1 MAERS
6 SLYRSVERLMW
17 ATSNYGDQPT
27 DINEL
32 IRERRKHD
40 YPWSAI
46 AREISNRS
54 GIEIS
59 DETVRRWAGETA
71 PEQSAEVA

>member
-6 SLYRSVERLMW
+6 SLYKSVEKLMR
-17 ATSNYGDQPT
+17 A
-27 DINEL
+27 DISEL
-32 IRERRKHD
+32 IRKRREHE

-71 PEQSAEVA
+71 HEQSAEVA